1 MIRRPPRS
9 TRTDTLFPY
18 TTLFRSSELIHS
30 ACHLPAGLPD
40 PFDLA
45 LVDHRVRIPA
55 CRYLDRPDVR
65 HASPAPGRGHL
76 PGVKAE
82 QVIIGGGLCLLQAAM
97 GVHLTSS
104 PSFLR
109 LRLTRGHPNT
119 HQLFGALPTMV
130 SAPGLENACHY

>member
-30 ACHLPAGLPD
+30 GCHLPAGLPD

-55 CRYLDRPDVR
+55 CRYLARPDVR
-65 HASPAPGRGHL
+65 HAPPAQGRGHL
-76 PGVKAE
+76 PGVPVE
-82 QVIIGGGLCLLQAAM
+82 PGIIGVGLCLLQDGM
-97 GVHLTSS
+97 VVHLASL
-104 PSFLR
+104 PPCLR
-109 LRLTRGHPNT
+109 PRLASGILKTHNEPNT
-119 HQLFGALPTMV
+119 
-130 SAPGLENACHY
+130 